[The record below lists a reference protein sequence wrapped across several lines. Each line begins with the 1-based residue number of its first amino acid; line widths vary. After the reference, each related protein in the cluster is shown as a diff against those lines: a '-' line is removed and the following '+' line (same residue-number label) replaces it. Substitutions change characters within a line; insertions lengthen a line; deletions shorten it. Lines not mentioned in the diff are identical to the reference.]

1 MELRIRHEYLL
12 ELVGLQSK
20 KTVGKIMKRFEIIED
35 KSVLKNE
42 IKELVYE
49 SYRDLRD
56 LLLAGG
62 RGLEQKTFK
71 RI

>member
-71 RI
+71 NI